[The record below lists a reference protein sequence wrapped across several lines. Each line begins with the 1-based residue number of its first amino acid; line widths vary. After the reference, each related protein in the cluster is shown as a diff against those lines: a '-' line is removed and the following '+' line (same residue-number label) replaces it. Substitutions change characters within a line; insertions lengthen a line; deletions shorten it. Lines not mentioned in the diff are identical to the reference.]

1 MAKGK
6 EKKPAKAPAAKKEKE
21 AKTEKVPAA
30 PDPAPEKAKKTGG
43 EYGASNITVLEGL
56 DAVRKRPAMYI
67 GSTSGTGLHHL
78 VYEIVD
84 NSVDEALAGHCDSI
98 EVVIHSD
105 NSISVTDNGRG
116 IPVALHPTEKISTL
130 DVVMTKLHAGGK
142 FDHDTYKVSGGL
154 HGVGASVVNALS
166 EWMEVEVRRE
176 GKIWYQS
183 YKRGKPDGK
192 VHPTGE
198 AKKTGTKTTFLPDPQ
213 IFTETVYSFD
223 ILAKR
228 LRELAF
234 LNKGIYI
241 KLTDERGKGKEAIF
255 QFNGGIIQFV
265 KALNENKE
273 TLFTT
278 PLYFEKEKD
287 KVMVEVAIQYNESY
301 AETVFSFVNNINT
314 VEGGTHVQ
322 GFRSALTRT
331 INDYAKKNSLIK
343 DNDPPISGDDVRE
356 GLTAVISVKVPDPQF
371 EGQTKTK
378 LGNGE
383 VEGITRQACNDGLG
397 TFFEQNPT
405 VARRIVGK
413 CLMAAKAREAARKA
427 RDLTRRKGALEIS
440 SLPGKLA
447 DCQEEDPSKSE
458 IYLVEGDSAGGS
470 AKQGRNR
477 KFQAILPL
485 KGKVLNVEKARID
498 KILNNDEIRTLIT
511 AMGTGIG
518 EDDFNVEKARYHR
531 IIIMTD
537 ADVDGS
543 HIRTLLLTF
552 FYRQMKPL
560 LENGYIYIAQPPLYK
575 VKRGKKEMYLQAE
588 ADMTRFLLQEG
599 MEGVRLYRLGKGGA
613 KGARTEFPQEK
624 LKDLVNDLVRLESI
638 GGALQKA
645 GLNLRE
651 FLEAVTG
658 KKKKPLY
665 EIESPLG
672 IDHAYTEGEKDD
684 KVEKMKQKLKDMKK
698 AAEKGKSAEEGMD
711 FIYDTSRDVK
721 DMVKVKAIKDMA
733 ETKQLEEILKR
744 MGARG
749 VETTELFPAEKE
761 DKGDAKIKEVKPQYV
776 IVHGSHDY
784 FLESMYEVVEKVK
797 DFGKEGLSIQRYKG
811 LGEMNPEQLWETTMD
826 PEKRTLLQVKLE
838 DSVEADKT
846 FDVLMGDQVEPR
858 RNFIQTYAKQVRN
871 LDI

>member
-6 EKKPAKAPAAKKEKE
+6 DKKPAKTKAKAPEPKKEGK
-21 AKTEKVPAA
+21 
-30 PDPAPEKAKKTGG
+30 PEKDETLPTSKAGGYTGDK
-43 EYGASNITVLEGL
+43 ITVLEGL
-56 DAVRKRPAMYI
+56 EAVRKRPAMYI

-84 NSVDEALAGHCDSI
+84 NSIDEAMAGHCDSI

-116 IPVALHPTEKISTL
+116 IPVDMHPTQKVSALE
-130 DVVMTKLHAGGK
+130 VVLTKLHAGGK
-142 FDHDTYKVSGGL
+142 FDHQTYKVSGGL

-166 EWMEVEVRRE
+166 EWLEAEVRRD
-176 GKIWYQS
+176 GKVWYQS
-183 YKRGKPDGK
+183 FKRGTPDAKVKPI
-192 VHPTGE
+192 GE
-198 AKKTGTKTTFLPDPQ
+198 AKKTGTKITFLPDKQ
-213 IFTETVYSFD
+213 IFTETEYSFD

-234 LNKGIYI
+234 LNKGIYV
-241 KLTDERGKGKEAIF
+241 KLTDERGKGKEGVY
-255 QFNGGIIQFV
+255 QFNGGISQFV
-265 KALNENKE
+265 KEINQSKE
-273 TLFTT
+273 VLFAT
-278 PLYFEKEKD
+278 PVYFEKEKD
-287 KVMVEVAIQYNESY
+287 RIMVEVAIQYNESY
-301 AETVFSFVNNINT
+301 AENVFSFVNNINT
-314 VEGGTHVQ
+314 IEGGTHLQ

-331 INDYAKKNSLIK
+331 INDYAKKNGLIK
-343 DNDPPISGDDVRE
+343 ESDPPISGDDVRE
-356 GLTAVISVKVPDPQF
+356 GLTAVVSVKVPDPQF

-447 DCQEEDPSKSE
+447 DCQEEDPSRSE

-498 KILNNDEIRTLIT
+498 KILNNEEIRTLIT

-518 EDDFNVEKARYHR
+518 EEDFNIDKARYHR

-560 LENGYIYIAQPPLYK
+560 LERGYVYIAQPPLYK

-599 MEGVRLYRLGKGGA
+599 MDGVRLYRMKGK
-613 KGARTEFPQEK
+613 ARTEFPQEK
-624 LKDLVNDLVRLESI
+624 LRDLVSDLIRMESI
-638 GGALQKA
+638 GATLQKA
-645 GLNLRE
+645 GLNLAE
-651 FLEAVTG
+651 FLEAITG

-672 IDHAYTEGEKDD
+672 VDHAYSESEKDD
-684 KVEKMKQKLKDMKK
+684 KVEKVKQKLKDMKK
-698 AAEKGKSAEEGMD
+698 AAEKGKTAEEGMD

-721 DMVKVKAIKDMA
+721 DMIRVKAIKDMA
-733 ETKQLEEILKR
+733 EVKQLEEILKR
-744 MGARG
+744 MDTRG
-749 VETTELFPAEKE
+749 VEVAELFPAEKQ
-761 DKGDAKIKEVKPQYV
+761 DKGDAKVKEFKPQYV
-776 IVHGSHDY
+776 IGHGTHDY

-838 DSVEADKT
+838 DTVEADKT
-846 FDVLMGDQVEPR
+846 FDILMGDQVEPR

>member
-1 MAKGK
+1 MAKK
-6 EKKPAKAPAAKKEKE
+6 AAKKEKTKP
-21 AKTEKVPAA
+21 AKPPVPAA
-30 PDPAPEKAKKTGG
+30 QEKQVKKPG
-43 EYGASNITVLEGL
+43 EYNASNITVLEGL

-67 GSTSGTGLHHL
+67 GSTSGPGLHHL

-105 NSISVTDNGRG
+105 NSVSVADNGRG
-116 IPVALHPTEKISTL
+116 IPVAVHPTEKISTL

-176 GKIWYQS
+176 GKIWQQS

-192 VHPTGE
+192 VKPAGE
-198 AKKTGTKTTFLPDPQ
+198 AKKTGTKVTFLPDKQ
-213 IFTETVYSFD
+213 IFTEMVYSFD

-241 KLTDERGKGKEAIF
+241 KLADERGKGKESVF

-265 KALNENKE
+265 KALNESKE
-273 TLFTT
+273 VLFAT
-278 PLYFEKEKD
+278 PLYFEKDKD
-287 KVMVEVAIQYNESY
+287 KVVVEVAIQYNETY
-301 AETVFSFVNNINT
+301 AENVFSFVNNINT
-314 VEGGTHVQ
+314 MEGGTHVQ

-331 INDYAKKNSLIK
+331 INDYAKKNSMVK
-343 DNDPPISGDDVRE
+343 DSDPPISGDDVRE

-518 EDDFNVEKARYHR
+518 EGDFNVEKARYHR

-575 VKRGKKEMYLQAE
+575 VKRGKKEMYLQNEAE
-588 ADMTRFLLQEG
+588 MTRFLLQEG
-599 MEGVRLYRLGKGGA
+599 MEGIRLYRLKGK
-613 KGARTEFPQEK
+613 ARTEFPQEK
-624 LKDLVNDLVRLESI
+624 IKDLVTDLIKLGSI
-638 GGALQKA
+638 SSALQKV

-651 FLEAVTG
+651 FMEALTG

-672 IDHAYTEGEKDD
+672 VEHAYTEREKDD
-684 KVEKMKQKLKDMKK
+684 IYEEQIKKVKDMKK
-698 AAEKGKSAEEGMD
+698 AAEKGKSADEGID
-711 FIYDTSRDVK
+711 FIYDTSRDAK
-721 DMVKVKAIKDMA
+721 DMVKVRAIKDMA
-733 ETKQLEEILKR
+733 EVKQLEDILKR
-744 MGARG
+744 MTGRG
-749 VETTELFPAEKE
+749 VEVAELFPPEEDEKDGKKKE
-761 DKGDAKIKEVKPQYV
+761 IKPEYA
-776 IVHGSHDY
+776 IAHGSHDY
-784 FLESMYEVVEKVK
+784 LLESMYEVVEKVK

-826 PEKRTLLQVKLE
+826 PERRTLLQVKLE
-838 DSVEADKT
+838 DVTEADKV

-858 RNFIQTYAKQVRN
+858 RNFIQTYAKQVKN

>member
-1 MAKGK
+1 MAKKAKAAPKKEK
-6 EKKPAKAPAAKKEKE
+6 EKKPAKAAEAPKAA
-21 AKTEKVPAA
+21 AA
-30 PDPAPEKAKKTGG
+30 PDKPKKVAG

-56 DAVRKRPAMYI
+56 EAVRKRPAMYI

-84 NSVDEALAGHCDSI
+84 NSIDEALAGHCDSI

-116 IPVALHPTEKISTL
+116 IPVAPHPTEKISTL

-176 GKIWYQS
+176 GKVWFQT
-183 YKRGKPDGK
+183 YKRGKPEGK
-192 VHPTGE
+192 IKATGE
-198 AKKTGTKTTFLPDPQ
+198 AKKTGTKVTFLADSQ
-213 IFTETVYSFD
+213 IFTESAYSFD

-241 KLTDERGKGKEAIF
+241 KLIDERGKGKEAVY

-265 KALNENKE
+265 KFLNETKE
-273 TLFTT
+273 VLFAT
-278 PLYFEKEKD
+278 PVYFEKEKD
-287 KVMVEVAIQYNESY
+287 KVLVEVAIQYNESY

-331 INDYAKKNSLIK
+331 INDYAKKNSMIK
-343 DNDPPISGDDVRE
+343 DSDPPITGDDVRE

-383 VEGITRQACNDGLG
+383 VEGITRQACNDGMG

-447 DCQEEDPSKSE
+447 DCQEEDPAKSE

-518 EDDFNVEKARYHR
+518 EDDFKVEKARYHR

-599 MEGVRLYRLGKGGA
+599 MEGIRLHRLGKG
-613 KGARTEFPQEK
+613 KSRTEFPQEK
-624 LKDLVNDLVRLESI
+624 LKDLISDLIRLESI
-638 GGALQKA
+638 GATLQKA
-645 GLNLRE
+645 GLNLQE
-651 FLEAVTG
+651 FLEALTG
-658 KKKKPLY
+658 KKKRPLY

-672 IDHAYTEGEKDD
+672 IDHAYTESEKDD
-684 KVEKMKQKLKDMKK
+684 KVDKLKQKLKDMKK
-698 AAEKGKSAEEGMD
+698 AAEKGKSADEGMD
-711 FIYDTSRDVK
+711 FVYDTGRDVK
-721 DMVKVKAIKDMA
+721 DMIRVKTLKDMA
-733 ETKQLEEILKR
+733 EVKQLEDILKR
-744 MGARG
+744 MAARG
-749 VETTELFPAEKE
+749 VEVAELFPPEKE
-761 DKGDAKIKEVKPQYV
+761 DKSDSKVKEMKPQYV
-776 IVHGSHDY
+776 LVHGSHDY
-784 FLESMYEVVEKVK
+784 YLESMYEVVSKVK
-797 DFGKEGLSIQRYKG
+797 DFGKEGLAIQRYKG

-846 FDVLMGDQVEPR
+846 FDILMGDQVEPR

-871 LDI
+871 LDT

>member
-1 MAKGK
+1 MAKK
-6 EKKPAKAPAAKKEKE
+6 ASKKVNKAAEPKKEKDI
-21 AKTEKVPAA
+21 KTVSSSNSGSSIKA
-30 PDPAPEKAKKTGG
+30 PSESPSSGAGSYTGDK
-43 EYGASNITVLEGL
+43 ITVLEGME
-56 DAVRKRPAMYI
+56 AVRKRPAMYI
-67 GSTSGTGLHHL
+67 GSTSSGGLHHL

-84 NSVDEALAGHCDSI
+84 NSIDEALAGHCDSI
-98 EVVIHSD
+98 EATIHSD
-105 NSISVTDNGRG
+105 NSISVSDNGRG
-116 IPVALHPTEKISTL
+116 IPVDMHPTQKVSALE
-130 DVVMTKLHAGGK
+130 VVMTKLHAGGK
-142 FDHDTYKVSGGL
+142 FDHQSYKVSGGL

-166 EWMEVEVRRE
+166 EWLEAEVRRD
-176 GKIWYQS
+176 GKVWYQS
-183 YKRGKPDGK
+183 YKRGVPDGK
-192 VHPTGE
+192 VKSIGE
-198 AKKTGTKTTFLPDPQ
+198 AKKTGTKITFLPDKQ
-213 IFTETVYSFD
+213 IFTESVYSFD
-223 ILAKR
+223 VLAKR

-234 LNKGIYI
+234 LNKGIYV
-241 KLTDERGKGKEAIF
+241 KLLDERGKGKEAVF

-265 KALNENKE
+265 KDLNQNKE
-273 TLFTT
+273 VIFNT

-287 KVMVEVAIQYNESY
+287 RVTVEVSIQYNDTY
-301 AETVFSFVNNINT
+301 AENVFSFVNNINT
-314 VEGGTHVQ
+314 IEGGTHLQ

-331 INDYAKKNSLIK
+331 INDYAKKNSMIK
-343 DNDPPISGDDVRE
+343 EADPPISGDDVRE

-383 VEGITRQACNDGLG
+383 VEGITRQICNDGLG

-405 VARRIVGK
+405 VARRIVNK

-447 DCQEEDPSKSE
+447 DCQEADPAKSE
-458 IYLVEGDSAGGS
+458 LYLVEGDSAGGS

-560 LENGYIYIAQPPLYK
+560 LEKGYIYIAQPPLYK
-575 VKRGKKEMYLQAE
+575 VKRGKKEMYLQNEAE
-588 ADMTRFLLQEG
+588 MTRFLLQEG
-599 MEGVRLYRLGKGGA
+599 MDGVRLFRLKGKG
-613 KGARTEFPQEK
+613 RSEFPQEK
-624 LKDLVNDLVRLESI
+624 LKDLVGDLVRMESI
-638 GGALQKA
+638 ASALHRA
-645 GLNLRE
+645 GLNLSE
-651 FLEAVTG
+651 FLEAVQG
-658 KKKKPLY
+658 KKKRPLY

-672 IDHAYTEGEKDD
+672 VEHAYTEAEKDEKAE
-684 KVEKMKQKLKDMKK
+684 KVKQRLKDMKK
-698 AAEKGKSAEEGMD
+698 AAEKGKQIDEGMD
-711 FIYDTSRDVK
+711 FVYDTSRDVK
-721 DMVKVKAIKDMA
+721 DMVRVKAIRDMA
-733 ETKQLEEILKR
+733 EVKQLEEILKR
-744 MGARG
+744 METRG
-749 VETTELFPAEKE
+749 VELIELFPKEEEKE
-761 DKGDAKIKEVKPQYV
+761 DSTGKPREVKPQYV
-776 IVHGSHDY
+776 IQHGSSEY
-784 FLESMYEVVEKVK
+784 FLESMDEVVEKVK
-797 DFGKEGLSIQRYKG
+797 DFGKEGLTIQRYKG